1 MALPSQRT
9 LKDYSHAV
17 STGAGF
23 SSEVDHQL
31 LRAAKLS
38 TSPKYHALIA
48 ILIDEMSIKEDLVYD
63 KHTGQVI
70 GFVNLGE
77 VNNHLQL
84 FKQSLNDKED
94 DPVMAKSM
102 MAFMVKGLFTSL
114 RFPYVHFPC
123 TSISGEQI
131 FSPFWQSVFRPEKM
145 GVKVYKFMLL
155 LSF

>member
-1 MALPSQRT
+1 MT
-9 LKDYSHAV
+9 N
-17 STGAGF
+17 
-23 SSEVDHQL
+23 
-31 LRAAKLS
+31 
-38 TSPKYHALIA
+38 
-48 ILIDEMSIKEDLVYD
+48 
-63 KHTGQVI
+63 TGQVI

-84 FKQSLNDKED
+84 FKQSLNDKD

-131 FSPFWQSVFRPEKM
+131 FSPFWQSVFRLEKM